1 MVKKSADRFWGKGK
15 TNKRRKSMERAKIDL
30 EAQVERVQK
39 MAKAYVRSKDKRR
52 KKKETEKRAKVDFEA
67 NAKSIKGKENSER
80 RSEEKIGRRL

>member
-1 MVKKSADRFWGKGK
+1 
-15 TNKRRKSMERAKIDL
+15 MERAKIDL

-80 RSEEKIGRRL
+80 RSEEMIGRRL